1 MRRHISVRLLLAF
14 VMLVMGVGVALAQ
27 YRGYS
32 NGDPFAAPQQHVA
45 SGQVI
50 AERVLIQ
57 VVTALVGFVIGA
69 FFSPKLRRLRRFLLV
84 LLVIGGLAFAA
95 FGPEPFA
102 DWMAGIVALFVFLVA
117 LAIGLSLG
125 RKALARQ
132 EEPPPTSFGTA
143 KWATEA
149 YLQER
154 GLFEDK
160 GFFLGEFI
168 ENGRRNRPSPSRHR
182 TGCRTSY
189 ALRIRPSLAGQ
200 FAPQEPL
207 SFQLHPSFQIRLLS
221 PHIFGKSWYQIATN

>member
-50 AERVLIQ
+50 AERRPAYKLSPLWS
-57 VVTALVGFVIGA
+57 ALLSA
-69 FFSPKLRRLRRFLLV
+69 LFSAPSSVPFGVSLLV
-84 LLVIGGLAFAA
+84 LLVIAGLAFAA
-95 FGPEPFA
+95 FGPDPFA
-102 DWMAGIVALFVFLVA
+102 DWVAGIVALFVFLVA

-154 GLFEDK
+154 GLFEGK

-168 ENGRRNRPSPSRHR
+168 ENGRRNPLHYTGPPSPYR
-182 TGCRTSY
+182 
-189 ALRIRPSLAGQ
+189 RPY
-200 FAPQEPL
+200 P
-207 SFQLHPSFQIRLLS
+207 
-221 PHIFGKSWYQIATN
+221 